1 MAPEI
6 NQTNF
11 KPSAAPA
18 SSRQEIIPITEVLNN
33 FAQQFQFLEMKTK
46 FGQNFYCS
54 KGESSKEQSPTQ
66 YISSP
71 TTKHGCAPA
80 TTLPASNK
88 EEQFGTT
95 LLSESVSATFNGQL
109 AENENHKR

>member
-18 SSRQEIIPITEVLNN
+18 SSRQEIIPITEVLND
-33 FAQQFQFLEMKTK
+33 FAQQFQFLDVKTK

-54 KGESSKEQSPTQ
+54 KGECSKEQFSNSI
-66 YISSP
+66 YILPNDDARMCSS
-71 TTKHGCAPA
+71 
-80 TTLPASNK
+80 
-88 EEQFGTT
+88 
-95 LLSESVSATFNGQL
+95 
-109 AENENHKR
+109 NHAACL